1 MVRKRKTEIKENK
14 IPTPNK
20 QNIKPLRGKN
30 K

>member
-1 MVRKRKTEIKENK
+1 MARKRKTTKENK

>member
-1 MVRKRKTEIKENK
+1 MARKRKTEIKENK

-20 QNIKPLRGKN
+20 HNIKPLRKQ